1 MLNFQDDQG
10 HRLLLW
16 QQSHKNIGK
25 IYNNKYTLVFK
36 TRKETLVNHKMWEIH
51 ERPKNERERVRTENW
66 KQRDATGQNMKTI
79 HLSKKRRKKKRKWW
93 KNKSVSCLWWK
104 LKARESLGQW
114 WLTET
119 LTRYN
124 PACSHHNPG
133 WAKKH
138 HEDVGLHERAVTVDA

>member
-1 MLNFQDDQG
+1 MIKATDFSSGNKVIKILAKSIIINIRLCLKQEKKLWLTIKCEKSMKDQ
-10 HRLLLW
+10 
-16 QQSHKNIGK
+16 
-25 IYNNKYTLVFK
+25 
-36 TRKETLVNHKMWEIH
+36 KM
-51 ERPKNERERVRTENW
+51 REREWELKTENKGMPLARTW
-66 KQRDATGQNMKTI
+66 KQFI
-79 HLSKKRRKKKRKWW
+79 CPKKEEKKKRKWW

-133 WAKKH
+133 WAKKQ